1 MKKILTLIAITLGL
15 ALGGA
20 LQARAQVAV
29 VVHPAVPSTAVEAST
44 LLDIYTLDKSKWDDG
59 SRIVPLSLDS
69 EADSF
74 YGSLGRSHSNLRK
87 VWLRKKLSG
96 EGQPPESLADAAA
109 LLQKVAAT
117 PGAVGFV
124 PASAVDES
132 VKVVAT
138 LQ

>member
-1 MKKILTLIAITLGL
+1 MYKLLILLFVTLSPAFP
-15 ALGGA
+15 A
-20 LQARAQVAV
+20 QAQVAV
-29 VVHPAVPSTAVEAST
+29 VVHPSVAAAELSESD
-44 LLDIYTLDKSKWDDG
+44 LLDIYSLDKSKWDDG

-74 YGSLGRSHSNLRK
+74 YGSIGRSHSALKK

-96 EGQPPESLADAAA
+96 TGQPPESLADAAA

-117 PGAVGFV
+117 SGAVGFV